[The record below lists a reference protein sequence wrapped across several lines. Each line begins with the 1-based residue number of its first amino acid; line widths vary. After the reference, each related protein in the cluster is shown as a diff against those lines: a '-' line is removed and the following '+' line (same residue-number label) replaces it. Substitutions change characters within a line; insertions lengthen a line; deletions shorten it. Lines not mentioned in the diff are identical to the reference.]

1 MCQQEVSPAYG
12 ESLVESISKILSR
25 KAEEFKE
32 RLDAA
37 RLLPLNKQAFLPSQ
51 ISPDTVN
58 AYEDAFQGANEAIDH
73 VNSLISQRKSN
84 LYSVIEISDLGLDTS
99 ISRFNAA
106 VDAIN
111 ADIESL
117 NAAIRDKDNL
127 KTRLREINDQIA
139 YVDARDAIFRYD
151 AAETKLHEAREN
163 LRKRREKQD
172 RLRGERGAQ
181 EAKVRMTEIAVTSIN
196 RFLSSVYFDA
206 ARFRLVP
213 FGDVYRIESFG
224 KPVAPKAISTGERNI
239 LALCYFFSEG
249 GRGKFEG
256 LEDSDPQYL
265 VIDDP
270 VSSFDME
277 NRVGICSLLRER
289 ISHVLR
295 ANVESRVTVMTHDAA
310 TVAELEHILGDVKCD
325 FDPSDNYG
333 YCLLELT
340 EGATLQYTRTRKN
353 QYSILLKTVYDYA
366 LSEEDLGE
374 ESYVIGNVMRRVL
387 EGYSSFNFG
396 MDIKTI
402 INKSEAVKKVKK
414 EKGDN
419 LTQKEKKQL
428 TEEEKEFKSKRKE
441 IQEKLIKFATRIP
454 VFMYLTDYR
463 EETLYDVI
471 TQLEPGLFKK
481 VTGLDVSDFNLLVSL
496 GVFNSALMNDA
507 VYKFRRYEDASL
519 VYTGINKHEGEK
531 VGLYDTSLSNYDY
544 LYAKQQESMVA
555 PDGSALGNGAKA
567 EAPSPAVAVKPSV
580 KPSASSVS
588 RSTAKATMLGEAPVK
603 KDWVVGVLESY
614 NVRIADRRPKGGSL
628 WVIGGGELDVVMN
641 ELAANGAQF
650 TYKLEG
656 GKATGFKAGW
666 WLSGYPKKSEP
677 KALEPE
683 EPAITEDDLSKI
695 EEGTQVFH
703 KSFGYGEVVSIG
715 SDRIA
720 VRFDNDK
727 KKKALRCF

>member
-84 LYSVIEISDLGLDTS
+84 LYSVIEISDLGLDTA